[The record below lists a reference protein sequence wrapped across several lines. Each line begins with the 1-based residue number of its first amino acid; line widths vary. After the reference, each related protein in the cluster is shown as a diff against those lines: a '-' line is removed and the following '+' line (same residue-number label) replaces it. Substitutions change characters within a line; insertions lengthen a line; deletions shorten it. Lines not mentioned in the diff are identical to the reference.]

1 MSLGRGFPIV
11 HSTKHKL
18 NTRSSTEA
26 ELVSVDDC
34 MPAICWTRYFL
45 QAQGY
50 AVNENI
56 VYQDNKSAILLETN
70 GKASSS
76 KRTKHIN
83 VRYFFVTDR
92 IAKQELKVEWCPT
105 GDMIADFMTKPL
117 QGALFRRF
125 RDMIMGVH
133 TLDSMTTSPSA
144 KTKESRGTSLVS
156 GQPTPQECVGGC
168 TSGVTGG
175 TSNSGDRQTRLKIAN
190 SEWTKV
196 TRRQRGKDLIHTER
210 AIGNG

>member
-117 QGALFRRF
+117 QGGLFKKF
-125 RDMIMGVH
+125 RDLIMGIKPVDS
-133 TLDSMTTSPSA
+133 DSMIRSQPSS
-144 KTKESRGTSLVS
+144 TKIKNRRGTSLASVDM
-156 GQPTPQECVGGC
+156 PTPQECLGGC
-168 TSGVTGG
+168 TPKDIVTGG
-175 TSNSGDRQTRLKIAN
+175 TSNKRLAN
-190 SEWTKV
+190 EWTV
-196 TRRQRGKDLIHTER
+196 VNRRRRSSDTTNRDG
-210 AIGNG
+210 

>member
-1 MSLGRGFPIV
+1 MTHMMEYLHGTQDLPLILSANNMGVVKLWVDGSFAVHPNMRGRTGGGLSLERGFPIV

-34 MPAICWTRYFL
+34 MPAICWTRYFI

-83 VRYFFVTDR
+83 VRNFFVTDR
-92 IAKQELKVEWCPT
+92 VAKQELNVEWCPT

-117 QGALFRRF
+117 QGALFKKF
-125 RDMIMGVH
+125 SDLIMGARSLASVDGRH
-133 TLDSMTTSPSA
+133 ADTT
-144 KTKESRGTSLVS
+144 
-156 GQPTPQECVGGC
+156 
-168 TSGVTGG
+168 GVYWRPYT
-175 TSNSGDRQTRLKIAN
+175 
-190 SEWTKV
+190 
-196 TRRQRGKDLIHTER
+196 
-210 AIGNG
+210 

>member
-1 MSLGRGFPIV
+1 M

-92 IAKQELKVEWCPT
+92 VAKQELNVEWCPT

-117 QGALFRRF
+117 QGALFKKF
-125 RDMIMGVH
+125 RDLIMGV
-133 TLDSMTTSPSA
+133 
-144 KTKESRGTSLVS
+144 RSLASVDT
-156 GQPTPQECVGGC
+156 PTPQECIGGRTPKDMV
-168 TSGVTGG
+168 TSG
-175 TSNSGDRQTRLKIAN
+175 TSNKRLAN
-190 SEWTKV
+190 EWTVVMKRK
-196 TRRQRGKDLIHTER
+196 RRSSNTTNSDG
-210 AIGNG
+210 